1 MFENWGKSSKEIEL
15 EQLIQQYENE
25 YQQSV
30 LAAGG
35 RGEGDLSKKALAD
48 QMRARLK
55 GAKQETAQYLFKQAE
70 GPAMSMTGVS
80 HGGAFPAGYADVSMF
95 NPKAMPGSLS
105 EKEEEERKRL
115 KTLSM
120 VAPGLM
126 DPYLMG

>member
-15 EQLIQQYENE
+15 EQLIKQYEDE
-25 YQQSV
+25 YQRSISSP
-30 LAAGG
+30 GT
-35 RGEGDLSKKALAD
+35 GDISKKDLAD

-70 GPAMSMTGVS
+70 GPGMSMTGVS
-80 HGGAFPAGYADVSMF
+80 HGGAFPAGYGDVSMF

>member
-1 MFENWGKSSKEIEL
+1 MFENWGKSEKEKEIE
-15 EQLIQQYENE
+15 ELIQQYENE
-25 YQQSV
+25 YQASIV
-30 LAAGG
+30 G
-35 RGEGDLSKKALAD
+35 RGQGDLSKKALAD

-70 GPAMSMTGVS
+70 GPEMSMTGVS

-105 EKEEEERKRL
+105 EEEDEERKRL
-115 KTLSM
+115 RTLSM

>member
-1 MFENWGKSSKEIEL
+1 MSSEYRSPAILAL
-15 EQLIQQYENE
+15 ERERERLRNE
-25 YQQSV
+25 YTIDSEGNRVSKLTPAVDEMIDGEIKSV
-30 LAAGG
+30 
-35 RGEGDLSKKALAD
+35 KT
-48 QMRARLK
+48 
-55 GAKQETAQYLFKQAE
+55 QESQEWFKLAE

-115 KTLSM
+115 RTLSM

>member
-70 GPAMSMTGVS
+70 GPGMSMTGVS
-80 HGGAFPAGYADVSMF
+80 HGGRGMPYGDTAMF
-95 NPKAMPGSLS
+95 NPKTMPPRYLPGT
-105 EKEEEERKRL
+105 KPREEEDL
-115 KTLSM
+115 I
-120 VAPGLM
+120 APGLFS
-126 DPYLMG
+126 PYRMYS

>member
-1 MFENWGKSSKEIEL
+1 MFENWGKSPKEIEL
-15 EQLIQQYENE
+15 EQLIKQYEDE
-25 YQQSV
+25 YQRSI
-30 LAAGG
+30 LAPGT
-35 RGEGDLSKKALAD
+35 GDLSKKALAD

-55 GAKQETAQYLFKQAE
+55 GAKQETAQYLFKQAA
-70 GPAMSMTGVS
+70 GPGMSMTGVS

-115 KTLSM
+115 RTLNM